1 MRRLC
6 LYLLVIKPVTCHD
19 RLNCF
24 LIKLPASL
32 RDRLLFRCN
41 HRWLSS
47 REKMLLLSKTKLLAL
62 TLSYTLR
69 KACPYLELF
78 WSAFS
83 RIRTEYGEKLRISLY
98 SVQMRENMDQNNSEC
113 GQFLRSDNVND
124 NSITFPYYS

>member
-1 MRRLC
+1 
-6 LYLLVIKPVTCHD
+6 
-19 RLNCF
+19 
-24 LIKLPASL
+24 
-32 RDRLLFRCN
+32 
-41 HRWLSS
+41 
-47 REKMLLLSKTKLLAL
+47 MLLLSKTKLLAL

-78 WSAFS
+78 WFAFS